1 MVKTWVKKLVKIQE
15 KNVSGKYSQKLDHDK
30 NYGTGPFKTASK
42 RGIQKTAEKICL
54 FNWK

>member
-30 NYGTGPFKTASK
+30 IYGTGPFKTASK